1 MLIIIHLLPENLYL
15 FLTFFFFQKSKIVEL
30 LNLFKY
36 NFALFYPVH
45 LD

>member
-1 MLIIIHLLPENLYL
+1 MLVIIHLLPENLYL
-15 FLTFFFFQKSKIVEL
+15 FLVFFFQMSKIVEL